1 MVIIITG
8 IMIIMDIT
16 AAGTVTVIP
25 DITTFITV
33 ADVPLLLMLITI
45 YTQVPTKRLILVPTR
60 ERMVMLC
67 LLRCTLINI
76 EDLQI
81 IHPLT
86 DPVLH
91 EGLHPL

>member
-8 IMIIMDIT
+8 IMIITDIT
-16 AAGTVTVIP
+16 AAGTVIVIP

-33 ADVPLLLMLITI
+33 ADVPLLHMLITT
-45 YTQVPTKRLILVPTR
+45 YTQVPIKRLILVPTR

-67 LLRCTLINI
+67 SLKSTLINI

-81 IHPLT
+81 IHHRT
-86 DPVLH
+86 DPALP
-91 EGLHPL
+91 EGLPPL